1 MDTIELTDSDLRVS
15 SFSRAPR
22 VVRRPVLRRLAD
34 HWWRILLLWLV
45 MYTLVAYV
53 IWTIVEPTYEAFSLL
68 EVQPTQI
75 ELFKSGKGETPDLK
89 STLPYL
95 QTQVEI
101 ITSDPVLD
109 AAVSQRSVAGLPMV
123 KKTDDPKAYLRE
135 KMTVKIVGNNTYL
148 IRVALESTNAVEA
161 AAIVSAVVDAY
172 TRQHTEFH
180 QGANKTLKANLQTKL
195 AELDKTIKDR
205 TSELGKLVAHGFVE
219 VPRPSLHVKAADK
232 DFEPALQPSLTSV
245 TEEQFVR
252 LTDRLIQAD
261 LELLEAQARLETAKL
276 AKVSEEK
283 LRDLE
288 ASVENAKKTRIRFAQ
303 YITRV
308 EVKAKPQRNNDTLE
322 ATLDKPELE
331 NSMRHRELIREK
343 IEQLEFET
351 NQEAYRVL
359 VRNPARAPKIPTN
372 NKRLEYLAI
381 ALGGVLFLLIGLFL
395 VQEIKA

>member
-1 MDTIELTDSDLRVS
+1 
-15 SFSRAPR
+15 
-22 VVRRPVLRRLAD
+22 
-34 HWWRILLLWLV
+34 LLWLV
-45 MYTLVAYV
+45 VYTLVAYV

-75 ELFKSGKGETPDLK
+75 ELFKSGWPETPDLK

-109 AAVSQRSVAGLPMV
+109 EAVSKRSVDGLPMI
-123 KKTDDPKAYLRE
+123 KKTDDPKSYLRE
-135 KMTVKIVGNNTYL
+135 KITVKIVGNNTYL
-148 IRVALESTNAVEA
+148 IRVALESTNAQEA
-161 AAIVSAVVDAY
+161 AEIVSAVVDAY
-172 TRQHTEFH
+172 TRQHTKYH
-180 QGANKTLKANLQTKL
+180 QGANKALKANLQTKL
-195 AELDKTIKDR
+195 DQLNESIKDQ
-205 TSELGKLVAHGFVE
+205 TSELRKLVANGFVE

-252 LTDRLIQAD
+252 LTDRLMQAD
-261 LELLEAQARLETAKL
+261 LELLEAQSRLETAKL

-288 ASVENAKKTRIRFAQ
+288 AAVENAKKTRIRFAQ

-308 EVKAKPQRNNDTLE
+308 KDKVKPQRNNDTLE
-322 ATLDKPELE
+322 ATLDHQELQ
-331 NSMRHRELIREK
+331 SSIKHRELIREK

-351 NQEAYRVL
+351 NHETYRVL

-372 NKRLEYLAI
+372 NKRLDYLAI
-381 ALGGVLFLLIGLFL
+381 APAGVLFLLIGLFL
-395 VQEIKA
+395 VQEIKAGRDVPTKMDTLE